1 MSDTKE
7 IPIPAFSE
15 AMDELEAI
23 LNRIDGDSV
32 DIDRLAEEL
41 KRATDLL
48 EVCREKIRKTEVEVQ
63 QIVQKLETQDA

>member
-1 MSDTKE
+1 MSDAKQDV
-7 IPIPAFSE
+7 PPFSE